1 MCLRSWLWGFFF
13 EFWVKVSERSSQ
25 DVDLNVCPYV
35 LAEK

>member
-1 MCLRSWLWGFFF
+1 MCLRSWLWVFL